1 MTERTTKTKGVA
13 RSKKK
18 RTACLQEIMGTLNS
32 LEHRE
37 GKNKKDLNR
46 T

>member
-1 MTERTTKTKGVA
+1 MPERTTKTKGVA

-18 RTACLQEIMGTLNS
+18 RTACLQEIMGTLDS
-32 LEHRE
+32 LECRE
-37 GKNKKDLNR
+37 GNNKKDLNQ